1 MLEAAMVICFGI
13 SWPLSIYKSYKVRTT
28 KGKSIIFLCFILLG
42 YALGIANKIV
52 HQDINYVIGFYSLNF
67 LMVFVDILLYFR
79 NKRIDSHNLGDNNG
93 H

>member
-13 SWPLSIYKSYKVRTT
+13 SWPLSIYKSFKARTT

-79 NKRIDSHNLGDNNG
+79 NKGIDAQQMGGYHG